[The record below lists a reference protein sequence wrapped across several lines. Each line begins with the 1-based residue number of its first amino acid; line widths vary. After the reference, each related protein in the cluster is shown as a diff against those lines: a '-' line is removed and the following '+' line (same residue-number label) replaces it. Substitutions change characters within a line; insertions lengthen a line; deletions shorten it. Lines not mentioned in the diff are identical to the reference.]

1 VTNRVAEH
9 SKGCVPRKATRT
21 SRSMSFTG
29 QNRLLAPL
37 MIGLVIVVL
46 VGCASRAVT
55 TPEPLSPTPGT
66 PTVTAGPSASSTAT
80 PTLMDVVAAETRHFM
95 GDRDAPVTIIEFG
108 DFQ

>member
-1 VTNRVAEH
+1 
-9 SKGCVPRKATRT
+9 
-21 SRSMSFTG
+21 MSFTG

-46 VGCASRAVT
+46 VGCASRPVT
-55 TPEPLSPTPGT
+55 TPEPLGPTPVT
-66 PTVTAGPSASSTAT
+66 PTVTAGPSASSTAS
-80 PTLMDVVAAETRHFM
+80 PTLMEVVAAETRHFV